1 MQLPIYRR
9 LDERL
14 KILGLSLIELSLV
27 GGLYVLLTQVLS
39 FWSYGTIAA
48 LSLSTLIVVAL
59 LYLHR
64 KHESHF
70 ISKWMRFASLP
81 EGCAKQVI
89 RSQSYE
95 RKTL

>member
-14 KILGLSLIELSLV
+14 KILGLSLIELSIV
-27 GGLYVLLTQVLS
+27 GAMYVVLTEILS
-39 FWSYGTIAA
+39 FWTYGTIISLA
-48 LSLSTLIVVAL
+48 LSTSAVVLL

-70 ISKWMRFASLP
+70 ISKWLRFASLP
-81 EGCAKQVI
+81 EGLGRQIIQKRIPHEV
-89 RSQSYE
+89 S
-95 RKTL
+95 K